1 MSFLLPRVYPLTDVS
16 LTGLSHSE
24 QVKRLSAGGA
34 ALVQLREKD
43 MAVRDFLAEAQAALI
58 NARDSGVKLII
69 NDRVDVVM
77 AIGADGVH
85 LGQDDLPPV
94 SARAL
99 LGPQA
104 IVGFSTHDRW
114 QAISALAL
122 PIDYIAVG
130 PVFPTQTK
138 GDTAPHLG
146 LAGVREVRQAIGS
159 FPLVAIG
166 GITEVNALD
175 VVAAGA
181 DSVALISSLLAEPVE
196 ITTRTARLLQT
207 LKDF

>member
-1 MSFLLPRVYPLTDVS
+1 MSFLLPRVYPLTDVR

-34 ALVQLREKD
+34 ALVQLREKG
-43 MAVRDFLAEAQAALI
+43 MAVRDFFAEAQAALI

-69 NDRVDVVM
+69 NDRVDLAM

-104 IVGFSTHDRW
+104 IIGFSTHDRL

>member
-1 MSFLLPRVYPLTDVS
+1 
-16 LTGLSHSE
+16 
-24 QVKRLSAGGA
+24 
-34 ALVQLREKD
+34 
-43 MAVRDFLAEAQAALI
+43 
-58 NARDSGVKLII
+58 
-69 NDRVDVVM
+69 
-77 AIGADGVH
+77 
-85 LGQDDLPPV
+85 
-94 SARAL
+94 
-99 LGPQA
+99 
-104 IVGFSTHDRW
+104 
-114 QAISALAL
+114 
-122 PIDYIAVG
+122 VG